1 MGIVDYAVA
10 WNLQKELVE
19 SKAAGNEGRDFLIL
33 LEHPH
38 VITVGRKG
46 NMDNVLDPRVPVYRV
61 ERGGDAT
68 YHGPGQLVA
77 YPIVSLVR
85 TNFALRD
92 FVRALERIII
102 ETLSTFSITSS
113 AIEGK
118 TGVWVGNKKI
128 ASIGLAVDRWITYH
142 GLALNVNT
150 DLAYFEMIRPCGF
163 SAETM
168 TSVEKIT
175 GKSLDMRRV
184 KDSLVRAYARVMGA
198 RMEAESEW
206 RDYSIEPESLV
217 D

>member
-19 SKAAGNEGRDFLIL
+19 SKAAGNEERDFLIL

-102 ETLSTFSITSS
+102 ATLSTFSITSS

>member
-19 SKAAGNEGRDFLIL
+19 SKAAGNEERDFLIL

-150 DLAYFEMIRPCGF
+150 DLAYFGMIRPCGF